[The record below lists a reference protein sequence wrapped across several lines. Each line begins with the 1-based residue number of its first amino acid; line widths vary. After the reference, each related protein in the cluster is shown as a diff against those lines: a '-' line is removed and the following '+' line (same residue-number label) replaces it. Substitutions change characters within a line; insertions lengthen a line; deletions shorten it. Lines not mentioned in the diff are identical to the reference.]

1 MEPRVLL
8 IVGPGNYHY
17 KTSSVVNRLKLSDM
31 IRFHHIVLLGSV
43 LLLASCSDA
52 NSPETKEQ
60 VQSAQQANLSSP
72 INSDMRFQQLY
83 RKVVTGEATLAE
95 IRELLTD
102 TNVAGLTNTLHGLY
116 TMRYHRGV
124 IHLLDSLWQQ
134 NKTLYPELS
143 WELLAKTPSR
153 IALASTLNRIYI
165 GQTREYINF
174 IREHKDEEHE
184 FHLAQVAIA
193 LGLNGDPADVD
204 YLEQLASG
212 DNVYIVQTSM
222 SALALMNN
230 PKARDALIDIE
241 KEFSDDPRSK
251 LATELL
257 WQAYRW
263 PDQKAG

>member
-1 MEPRVLL
+1 
-8 IVGPGNYHY
+8 
-17 KTSSVVNRLKLSDM
+17 M
-31 IRFHHIVLLGSV
+31 IRFNHIVLLGFV
-43 LLLASCSDA
+43 LLLASCNDA

-60 VQSAQQANLSSP
+60 LQSAQKANQSSP

-102 TNVAGLTNTLHGLY
+102 KNVAGLTNTIHGLY

-124 IHLLDSLWQQ
+124 IHLLDSLWQE

-143 WELLAKTPSR
+143 WDLLAKTPIR

-165 GQTREYINF
+165 GQTREYIDF

-230 PKARDALIDIE
+230 PKARDALIVIE

-263 PDQKAG
+263 PEQKAG

>member
-1 MEPRVLL
+1 
-8 IVGPGNYHY
+8 
-17 KTSSVVNRLKLSDM
+17 M
-31 IRFHHIVLLGSV
+31 IRFNHIVLLGSV

-52 NSPETKEQ
+52 NSPEIEKQ
-60 VQSAQQANLSSP
+60 VQSAQKVNQSSP
-72 INSDMRFQQLY
+72 INSNLRFQQLY

-102 TNVAGLTNTLHGLY
+102 KNVAGLTNTLHGLY

-124 IHLLDSLWQQ
+124 IHLLDSLWQE

-143 WELLAKTPSR
+143 WDLLAKTPIR

-165 GQTREYINF
+165 GQTREYIDF
-174 IREHKDEEHE
+174 IRNHKDEEHE

-230 PKARDALIDIE
+230 PKARDALIVIE
-241 KEFSDDPRSK
+241 KEFSNDPRSK

-263 PDQKAG
+263 PEQKAG

>member
-1 MEPRVLL
+1 
-8 IVGPGNYHY
+8 
-17 KTSSVVNRLKLSDM
+17 M

>member
-1 MEPRVLL
+1 
-8 IVGPGNYHY
+8 
-17 KTSSVVNRLKLSDM
+17 M
-31 IRFHHIVLLGSV
+31 IRFNHIVLLGSV

-52 NSPETKEQ
+52 NSPEIEKQ
-60 VQSAQQANLSSP
+60 VQSAQKVNQSSP
-72 INSDMRFQQLY
+72 INSNLRFQQLY

-102 TNVAGLTNTLHGLY
+102 KNVAGLTNTLHGLY

-124 IHLLDSLWQQ
+124 IHLLDSLWQE

-143 WELLAKTPSR
+143 WDLLAKTPIR

-165 GQTREYINF
+165 GQTREYIDF
-174 IREHKDEEHE
+174 IREHMDEEHE

-204 YLEQLASG
+204 YLEHLASG
-212 DNVYIVQTSM
+212 DKVYIVQTSM

-230 PKARDALIDIE
+230 PKARDALIVIE
-241 KEFSDDPRSK
+241 KEFSNDPRSK

-263 PDQKAG
+263 PEQKAG

>member
-1 MEPRVLL
+1 
-8 IVGPGNYHY
+8 
-17 KTSSVVNRLKLSDM
+17 M
-31 IRFHHIVLLGSV
+31 IRFNHIVLLGSV

-52 NSPETKEQ
+52 NSPEIEKQ
-60 VQSAQQANLSSP
+60 VQSAQKVNQSSP
-72 INSDMRFQQLY
+72 INSDLRFQQLY

-102 TNVAGLTNTLHGLY
+102 KNVAGLTNTLHGLY

-124 IHLLDSLWQQ
+124 IHLLDSLWQE

-143 WELLAKTPSR
+143 WDLLAKTPIR

-165 GQTREYINF
+165 GQTREYIDF
-174 IREHKDEEHE
+174 IRNHKDEEHE

-230 PKARDALIDIE
+230 PKARDALIVIE
-241 KEFSDDPRSK
+241 KEFSNDPRSK

-263 PDQKAG
+263 PEQKAG

>member
-1 MEPRVLL
+1 
-8 IVGPGNYHY
+8 
-17 KTSSVVNRLKLSDM
+17 M
-31 IRFHHIVLLGSV
+31 IRFNHIVLLGSV

-52 NSPETKEQ
+52 NSPEPGEQ
-60 VQSAQQANLSSP
+60 VQSAQEANQSSP
-72 INSDMRFQQLY
+72 VNSDMRFQQLY

-95 IRELLTD
+95 VRELLTD
-102 TNVAGLTNTLHGLY
+102 RNVAGLTNTVHGLY

-124 IHLLDSLWQQ
+124 IYLLDSLWQE

-143 WELLAKTPSR
+143 WDLLAKTPIR

-165 GQTREYINF
+165 GQTREYIDF

-184 FHLAQVAIA
+184 FHVAQVAIA

-204 YLEQLASG
+204 YLEKLASG

-230 PKARDALIDIE
+230 PKARDALIVIE

-263 PDQKAG
+263 PEQKAG